1 MIAQELVNAVAD
13 LRPEYTAAQQLR
25 IALLLSLQ
33 HDNIENLSKNKEELE
48 RQLLNVTIQLSAT
61 TDQHAAV
68 SGELD
73 SLASTTPCEFT
84 PEHLWTLVKALKV
97 QSQILNLYLG

>member
-1 MIAQELVNAVAD
+1 MSAQQLVNAIAE
-13 LRPEYTAAQQLR
+13 LRPQYTAAEHLR

-33 HDNIENLSKNKEELE
+33 NDDLEQLSDANELE
-48 RQLLNVTIQLSAT
+48 RQLIEITIQLSAT

-68 SGELD
+68 AGELD
-73 SLASTTPCEFT
+73 SLAATSPCEFT
-84 PEHLWTLVKALKV
+84 PEHLWTLVRALKV